1 LYYRAGV
8 NVKTKQNIFGYI
20 FTEEF
25 ENFYFENCNN
35 IFIQIFAGVTIA
47 PAPSTTQLALAT
59 VEVRVKIKKILDTNR
74 RKFMIFMLKK
84 DILIHS

>member
-8 NVKTKQNIFGYI
+8 GAVL
-20 FTEEF
+20 
-25 ENFYFENCNN
+25 
-35 IFIQIFAGVTIA
+35 IFAGVTIA

-74 RKFMIFMLKK
+74 RKYMIFMLKK
-84 DILIHS
+84 KHCNL